1 MVMANAAD
9 IKGPVALGPDG
20 WRDTGGAM
28 TFGAVVVGG
37 GIIGCTHGF
46 YLARRGLRV
55 AVLDKGAVGGGTT
68 AHNFSWVNASCKTAN
83 APYHRLNALGVSM
96 YDDLA
101 RQFGTA
107 PIGLNPIGSLGIARV
122 GEAATYGAMRKQA
135 ADLRA
140 LDYPARWLDH
150 AALQALE
157 PGLSLPDDAE
167 ALWSPSDKVLNAS
180 TFARFMAQQVRA
192 LGGEVFEHCAAL
204 ELLADEGGSV
214 TGVRSDKGEIQTSR
228 VVVASGPDT
237 PEVLSAL
244 TGYDGFASRF
254 PVAKVPGLL
263 VTTPPL
269 PDNPVRHLAYTD
281 DGGEFHFMPDFNGG
295 LRIASDVVDGQ
306 IIEDRSPAHL
316 RDLAVGLLERM
327 QGYLPGFGGAALVD
341 DCQIAVGI
349 RAYPEDG
356 FSIAGAL
363 PGAQGLFVIAT
374 HSGVTLAPAL
384 GDLMA
389 AAVAQGQVP
398 EMLAPFGLD
407 RLAGFG

>member
-9 IKGPVALGPDG
+9 IKGPVARGS
-20 WRDTGGAM
+20 RGAAM
-28 TFGAVVVGG
+28 AYDAIVVGG
-37 GIIGCTHGF
+37 GIIGATHAY
-46 YLARRGLRV
+46 YLARRGLSV
-55 AVLDKGAVGGGTT
+55 ALLDKGAVGGGTT

-83 APYHRLNALGVSM
+83 VPYHRLNALGVSM
-96 YDDLA
+96 YEGLA
-101 RQFGTA
+101 QQFGAA

-122 GEAATYGAMRKQA
+122 GEATTYAAMRKQA

-140 LDYPARWLDH
+140 LDYPACWLDH
-150 AALQALE
+150 AALQPLE

-167 ALWSPSDKVLNAS
+167 ALWSPSDKVLDAR

-204 ELLADEGGSV
+204 ELLADDGGCV
-214 TGVRSDKGEIQTSR
+214 TGVRSDQGEMRTSR

-244 TGYDGFASRF
+244 TGYDGFAARF
-254 PVAKVPGLL
+254 PVAKVPGVL

-269 PDNPVRHLAYTD
+269 PGHPVRHLNYTD
-281 DGGEFHFMPDFNGG
+281 DGGEFHFLPDFNGG
-295 LRIASDVVDGQ
+295 LRIASDVTDGQ

-316 RDLAVGLLERM
+316 RALAVGLLERM
-327 QGYLPGFGGAALVD
+327 QEYLPDFGGAALVD

-349 RAYPEDG
+349 RAYPDDG

-389 AAVAQGQVP
+389 AAVAQGRAP